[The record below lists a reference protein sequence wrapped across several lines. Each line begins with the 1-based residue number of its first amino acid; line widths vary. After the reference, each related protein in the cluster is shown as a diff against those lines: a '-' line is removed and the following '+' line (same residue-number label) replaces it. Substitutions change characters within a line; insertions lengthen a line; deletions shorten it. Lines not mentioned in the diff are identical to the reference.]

1 VTDEAELRQNAM
13 MLETA
18 KAQLEGLARQ
28 QEFIQLAIEEHVR
41 ARETVKKLIGGA
53 PGDEIMVPVGA
64 DSYVFAKT
72 SDNKDVVVGIGSAV
86 SVQRKPE
93 EAEKI
98 LDNKIEELS
107 QAFKKVSDRAGQTE
121 AMIQEL
127 TDKVQEQYSQLQT
140 SAHR

>member
-1 VTDEAELRQNAM
+1 MTDEAELRQNAM

-28 QEFIQLAIEEHVR
+28 QELIQLAIEEHVR
-41 ARETVKKLIGGA
+41 ARETVKKLIGDA

-72 SDNKDVVVGIGSAV
+72 SENKDVVVGIGTDV

-127 TDKVQEQYSQLQT
+127 TDKVQEQYSQLQA
-140 SAHR
+140 SAQR

>member
-1 VTDEAELRQNAM
+1 M
-13 MLETA
+13 
-18 KAQLEGLARQ
+18 
-28 QEFIQLAIEEHVR
+28 
-41 ARETVKKLIGGA
+41 
-53 PGDEIMVPVGA
+53 
-64 DSYVFAKT
+64 
-72 SDNKDVVVGIGSAV
+72 

-127 TDKVQEQYSQLQT
+127 TDKVQEQYSQLQA
-140 SAHR
+140 SAQR